1 MATLTRALPLLGL
14 AAVVVAPATGR
25 TQTQLDFDVCNQQA
39 TAQAASPSASPA
51 PAPEPGG
58 FRGDSM
64 TSPGGS
70 LEANRQPNASGRM
83 SGSAG
88 SPGTG
93 AGTTGGGLS
102 GTTTGGPLAVDA
114 GPRRRGVASAGASD
128 EPYRRAY
135 RECMKARGF

>member
-1 MATLTRALPLLGL
+1 MAPLTRALPLLGL
-14 AAVVVAPATGR
+14 GVVVFAPSAGR
-25 TQTQLDFDVCNQQA
+25 AQTQLDFDVCNQQA

-51 PAPEPGG
+51 PGPGG
-58 FRGDSM
+58 IRAGSM

-93 AGTTGGGLS
+93 AGTTAGGLS
-102 GTTTGGPLAVDA
+102 GTTAGGARADAEAQLRGMAPAGVSDA
-114 GPRRRGVASAGASD
+114 G
-128 EPYRRAY
+128 YREAY
-135 RECMKARGF
+135 RECMQKRGF